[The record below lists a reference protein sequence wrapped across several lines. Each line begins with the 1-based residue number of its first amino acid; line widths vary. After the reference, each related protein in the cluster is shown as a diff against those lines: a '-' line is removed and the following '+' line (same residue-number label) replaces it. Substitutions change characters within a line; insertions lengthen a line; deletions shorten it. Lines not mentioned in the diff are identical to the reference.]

1 MRKMVG
7 DVWMQAPEDGSCQA
21 EERKAD
27 LFGGWE
33 ERVQAMF
40 SKEEREKKIL
50 RHFRDI
56 VQDKL
61 TKQ

>member
-1 MRKMVG
+1 MEAVRLRNEK
-7 DVWMQAPEDGSCQA
+7 QIYS
-21 EERKAD
+21 AD
-27 LFGGWE
+27 E
-33 ERVQAMF
+33 KRVLALF

-61 TKQ
+61 KKPR